1 MRLDAPASY
10 RLATGT
16 GDPPQNPLVSNLV
29 DEAKAALEHAHGDTV
44 REALGDAGVA
54 ALFAA
59 VAAEWGDDCLQY
71 LSSQLTAAEAVDLLD
86 RFQRNRVRAQT
97 TVGRVSLAPL
107 EEQAYRA
114 LYRASL
120 DPRSSF
126 RWRYRGTTPEFSY
139 FVQSLFAGT
148 KAQYLVQGRDS
159 HTYGLVAAYSDQA
172 DLGHCYIGFLRC
184 SDRKPQGEMHE
195 GMFLF
200 IDYLFNSTS
209 YRKLYVEIPQYNED
223 EIGLT
228 QLGPFV
234 IEGCLKEHDFHG
246 GKLFDRLIL
255 ALYRESW
262 DSWAE
267 PYRAIL

>member
-1 MRLDAPASY
+1 MGSA
-10 RLATGT
+10 
-16 GDPPQNPLVSNLV
+16 LVSN
-29 DEAKAALEHAHGDTV
+29 ARSILEGTASETV
-44 REALGDAGVA
+44 GEALGDAGVA
-54 ALFAA
+54 AFFAA
-59 VAAEWGDDCLQY
+59 VSAEWGDDCLQY
-71 LSSQLTAAEAVDLLD
+71 MSSQLTVTETVDLLD
-86 RFQRNRVRAQT
+86 RFQRNRVRTQT
-97 TVGRVSLAPL
+97 AVGRVSLAPL

-114 LYRASL
+114 LHRASL

-126 RWRYRGTTPEFSY
+126 RWRYRGTTPEFNY

-148 KAQYLVQGRDS
+148 KAQYLVQGRDN

-228 QLGPFV
+228 QRGPFS
-234 IEGCLKEHDFHG
+234 IEGCLKDHDFHG

-262 DSWAE
+262 DTWAD
-267 PYRAIL
+267 PYRQIL